1 MIGALIIIVQGGIT
15 TGIAVLSLIN
25 YRKYKESPSLV
36 VAIASAASLIL
47 FGSSLAAFIPR
58 TISLSV
64 TFLLI
69 PLFAWSLSRIYTER
83 RWTMYAILFCILFA
97 LCCAIFAIN
106 LNLSLPIREWP
117 PSYYLWLGSIIA
129 VSIGFFILD

>member
-97 LCCAIFAIN
+97 LCVQ
-106 LNLSLPIREWP
+106 
-117 PSYYLWLGSIIA
+117 YLR
-129 VSIGFFILD
+129 